1 LKAVT
6 PCFNWENFD
15 QITMLMK
22 DIKTKDLE
30 MINMIDHD
38 TTKIFEH
45 MIPRV
50 YRRDGSDINVSD
62 GSLSD
67 IMHDG
72 HDKEK
77 D

>member
-1 LKAVT
+1 
-6 PCFNWENFD
+6 
-15 QITMLMK
+15 MLMK

-72 HDKEK
+72 QDKEK

>member
-1 LKAVT
+1 MKAVT

-72 HDKEK
+72 QDKEK

>member
-72 HDKEK
+72 QDKEK